1 MVESDLMTQ
10 DRISNQTRKRGPTTA
25 PLSLFLAGNTSPGS
39 QHGVLSEK
47 RIRLKAKRAREIL
60 EGAVKTQSREGLS
73 FSRSEDSGEL
83 KAERARVVPELPPF
97 RNKLSCAFIFGPC
110 LTVQRPGRSPSP
122 VHSSVG

>member
-1 MVESDLMTQ
+1 MVESDLMTH

-60 EGAVKTQSREGLS
+60 KMPSRL
-73 FSRSEDSGEL
+73 R
-83 KAERARVVPELPPF
+83 AERA
-97 RNKLSCAFIFGPC
+97 
-110 LTVQRPGRSPSP
+110 
-122 VHSSVG
+122 

>member
-1 MVESDLMTQ
+1 MVESDLMTH

-60 EGAVKTQSREGLS
+60 KTPLS
-73 FSRSEDSGEL
+73 PS
-83 KAERARVVPELPPF
+83 AERA
-97 RNKLSCAFIFGPC
+97 
-110 LTVQRPGRSPSP
+110 
-122 VHSSVG
+122 